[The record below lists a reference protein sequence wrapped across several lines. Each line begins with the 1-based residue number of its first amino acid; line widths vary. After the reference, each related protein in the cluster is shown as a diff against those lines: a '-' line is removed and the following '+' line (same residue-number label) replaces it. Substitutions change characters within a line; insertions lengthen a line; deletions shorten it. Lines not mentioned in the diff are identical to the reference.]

1 MNRRHF
7 IKIAGAAVLAASPA
21 LADSYS
27 DAIVRQLSRQG
38 FAKISIERTLLGR
51 VRILATGSEGR
62 REIIVN
68 PRTGEILRD
77 LWTANS
83 NNRSGGSR
91 QSGLIDDDGRQRTD
105 NSGSGSRDDRNDDK
119 NDDRD
124 DDRDDDKDEKD
135 DNSGSGSSNSGSGGG
150 SGGGGS
156 DDDDDSED
164 D

>member
-124 DDRDDDKDEKD
+124 DDKDEKD